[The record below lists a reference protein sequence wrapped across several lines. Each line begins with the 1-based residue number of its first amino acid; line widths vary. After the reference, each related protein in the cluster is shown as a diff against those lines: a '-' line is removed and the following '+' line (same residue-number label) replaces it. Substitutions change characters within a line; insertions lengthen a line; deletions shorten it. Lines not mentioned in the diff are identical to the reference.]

1 MSKLTQS
8 GTLFKPELVTAMF
21 DKVKGHSALAKL
33 SGATPIP
40 FAGIDTFV
48 FTMDG
53 EASIVGEGGNKP
65 AGEADFT
72 PVTIKP
78 IKFVYQHRL
87 TDEFVNLSEEK
98 QLPYLEAF
106 SAGFA
111 KKIARALDIAAMH
124 GVNPYD
130 GEVSATVGNNCFDN
144 AVTATVTYTSATPDD
159 NIDEAVAP
167 IQENDGIVTG
177 IAMAPAF
184 GSALGA
190 MKTKDSNLPIYPE
203 FRFGANPASFG
214 GMASDVNNTVS
225 FGNNADRAIVGDF
238 ANAFKWG
245 YAEDIPLEIIEFGD
259 PDGQGDLKRTNQIV
273 LRAEAYIGWGILDNG
288 SFARIVEA
296 EQAEQE

>member
-53 EASIVGEGGNKP
+53 EASIVGEGSNKP
-65 AGEADFT
+65 AGEANFT

-78 IKFVYQHRL
+78 IKFIYQHRL

-130 GEVSATVGNNCFDN
+130 GEVSATVGNNCFDK

-177 IAMAPAF
+177 IAMSPTF
-184 GSALGA
+184 GAALGA
-190 MKTKDSNLPIYPE
+190 MKTADSNLPIYPE

-225 FGNNADRAIVGDF
+225 FGNNTDRAIVGDF

-288 SFARIVEA
+288 SFARVVEG
-296 EQAEQE
+296 E